1 MSEIL
6 IVGAGPT
13 GMTLAC
19 ELAVRQVPYR
29 IIDAGPG
36 PFAGSRAKGLQP
48 RTLEVFDRLGLAEE
62 VLAAGLTELPFR
74 QYGPG
79 GDHRD
84 VPRPGLGAR
93 PDVPWPSPLL
103 IPQWRT
109 EAALRG
115 RLEALGGSVEYGT
128 TLAAAVDGPDAV
140 RATLERGGQA
150 QEIGFAWLV
159 GCDGGHSA
167 VRHAARLRFL
177 GETDES
183 MRMLVG
189 DMQVDGV
196 DREHWHT
203 WRSANGAFL
212 SMAPLAGTDKAF
224 QIQIAIGPNARDD
237 TSLENFQRFVDERTG
252 RGDIRLSAP
261 TWASLWRANVR
272 MVEHYRAGRI
282 FVAGDAAHVHTP
294 AGGQGMNTGIQDAFN
309 LGWKLAAVQRGADES
324 LLDSYEAER
333 LPVARHVLG
342 LSNRLAATAVS
353 AATQGMLARDED
365 TFQLGIHCRES
376 PLSRELRSSP
386 GRVQAG
392 DRAPDAP
399 GLRDRNG
406 GEHRLFDLF
415 RGPRATIV
423 VFGTAGS
430 PQVEGLIAMAA
441 DDLRAVRIVPAAAA
455 LSDMTD
461 LETFT
466 DTAGHAAAAW
476 EPDDGALFVVRPDGV
491 LGFASDHSQ
500 VDDLASW
507 LRRAGLLR

>member
-19 ELAVRQVPYR
+19 ELALRQVPYR
-29 IIDAGPG
+29 IIDASPA

-62 VLAAGLTELPFR
+62 VVAAGLTELPFR
-74 QYGPG
+74 QYDPEG
-79 GDHRD
+79 GHRD

-115 RLEALGGSVEYGT
+115 RLEALGGSIEYGT
-128 TLAAAVDGPDAV
+128 TLTSAVDGRGWV
-140 RATLERGGQA
+140 TATLERSGQA
-150 QEIGFAWLV
+150 QEIEVAWLV
-159 GCDGGHSA
+159 GCDGGHST
-167 VRHAARLRFL
+167 VRHAAQLRFL
-177 GETDES
+177 GETDEG

-189 DMQVDGV
+189 DIQVNGI
-196 DREHWHT
+196 DRQHWHT
-203 WRSANGAFL
+203 WRGADGAFL
-212 SMAPLAGTDKAF
+212 SMAPLAGTDNAF

-252 RGDIRLSAP
+252 RSDIRLSEP
-261 TWASLWRANVR
+261 TWTSLWRANVR
-272 MVEHYRAGRI
+272 MVEHYRAGRMFI
-282 FVAGDAAHVHTP
+282 AGDAAHVHTP

-309 LGWKLAAVQRGADES
+309 LGWKLAAVQRGAGES
-324 LLDSYEAER
+324 LLDTYEAER

-353 AATQGMLARDED
+353 AETQGMLARDED
-365 TFQLGIHCRES
+365 TFQLGIRYRES
-376 PLSRELRSSP
+376 PLSRELRSAP
-386 GRVQAG
+386 GSMQAG
-392 DRAPDAP
+392 DRAPDAR
-399 GLRDRNG
+399 GLLDRNG

-415 RGPRATIV
+415 RGPRATLV
-423 VFGTAGS
+423 AFGTAWS
-430 PQVEGLIAMAA
+430 PQLEGLIAMAA
-441 DDLRAVRIVPAAAA
+441 DELRAIRIVPTGTA
-455 LSDMTD
+455 LPDKPD
-461 LETFT
+461 LDTFT
-466 DTAGHAAAAW
+466 DTGGHAAAAW
-476 EPDDGALFVVRPDGV
+476 EADADALFVVRPDGV
-491 LGFASDHSQ
+491 LGFAADHSR

-507 LRRAGLLR
+507 LHLAGLMR